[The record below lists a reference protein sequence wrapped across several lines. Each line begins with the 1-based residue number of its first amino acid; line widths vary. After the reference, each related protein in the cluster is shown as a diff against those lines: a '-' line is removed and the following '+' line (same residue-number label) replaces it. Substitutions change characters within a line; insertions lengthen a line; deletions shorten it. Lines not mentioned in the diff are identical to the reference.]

1 MTDRDETLM
10 EFPCEFPIKV
20 MGKDT
25 EAFRCVT
32 LEIVQTH
39 MGEQARTRVNERL
52 SAGGKYLA
60 LTYTVTASSR
70 EQLDALYQAL
80 TNCEHVVMAL

>member
-1 MTDRDETLM
+1 MTERDETLL
-10 EFPCEFPIKV
+10 EFPCEFPIKI

-25 EAFRCVT
+25 EVFRSVT

-39 MGEQARTRVNERL
+39 MGRTASIQVTERL

-70 EQLDALYQAL
+70 EQLDGLYQAL
-80 TNCEHVVMAL
+80 TACEHVVMAL